1 MLAALQT
8 ALQRAETMD
17 PASLSLLQ
25 KSSSRSASA
34 DNGASA
40 AMGRGILG
48 YQTLPTSDES
58 DTSRPPRKV
67 SYSDTTKKNENH
79 NHHRDQDHHS
89 LRRRNGAASSEEAD
103 GPAKANSSKPSWTK
117 ETFRKFQS
125 LELENKGSVARDHL
139 ALGMSHMSLPPQRP
153 RAHRRLRCMS
163 RRNQLI
169 DYADLSFFSFTSRAH
184 LSSMATNLF
193 SFCIHWRRRDAAVPP
208 QYRLCLCE
216 HGRFRSHKTAK
227 DGPAIGCDIP
237 RDQHRDAAA
246 GLQTLFSRTGM
257 DPQGQVSG
265 QSRDHPHHVI
275 RGAGPHDFVTGG
287 CHCHTT
293 FVVWC

>member
-1 MLAALQT
+1 
-8 ALQRAETMD
+8 MD

-40 AMGRGILG
+40 AMGRVILG

-139 ALGMSHMSLPPQRP
+139 ALERTFLAWLRTSLAFASIGVAVTQLFRLNTGSASANMVDFDHTKLQKMGRPLGATFLVISIVTLLLGCKRYFHAQEWILKGKFPASRGTILIMSFVALALMILSL
-153 RAHRRLRCMS
+153 
-163 RRNQLI
+163 
-169 DYADLSFFSFTSRAH
+169 
-184 LSSMATNLF
+184 
-193 SFCIHWRRRDAAVPP
+193 V
-208 QYRLCLCE
+208 
-216 HGRFRSHKTAK
+216 
-227 DGPAIGCDIP
+227 
-237 RDQHRDAAA
+237 
-246 GLQTLFSRTGM
+246 
-257 DPQGQVSG
+257 V
-265 QSRDHPHHVI
+265 VI
-275 RGAGPHDFVTGG
+275 VIQPS
-287 CHCHTT
+287 
-293 FVVWC
+293 

>member
-1 MLAALQT
+1 MAMASQINDVDAAAASVALPKKTLSRADLHQRRQSTDRINDILET

-40 AMGRGILG
+40 AMGRAISG

-58 DTSRPPRKV
+58 DTSRPRKV

-79 NHHRDQDHHS
+79 HGDQNHHS

-103 GPAKANSSKPSWTK
+103 GPAKADSSKPSWTK

-139 ALGMSHMSLPPQRP
+139 ALAFASIGVAVTQLFRLNTDSASANRVDFDHTKLQKMGRPLGATFLVISIVTLLLGCKRYFHAQEWILKGKFPASRGTILVMSFVALALMILSL
-153 RAHRRLRCMS
+153 
-163 RRNQLI
+163 
-169 DYADLSFFSFTSRAH
+169 
-184 LSSMATNLF
+184 
-193 SFCIHWRRRDAAVPP
+193 V
-208 QYRLCLCE
+208 
-216 HGRFRSHKTAK
+216 
-227 DGPAIGCDIP
+227 
-237 RDQHRDAAA
+237 
-246 GLQTLFSRTGM
+246 
-257 DPQGQVSG
+257 V
-265 QSRDHPHHVI
+265 VI
-275 RGAGPHDFVTGG
+275 VIQPS
-287 CHCHTT
+287 
-293 FVVWC
+293 

>member
-139 ALGMSHMSLPPQRP
+139 ALAFASIGVAVTQLFRLNTGSASANMVDFDHTKLQKMGRPLGATFLVISIVTLLLGCKRYFHAQEWILKGKFPASRGTILIMSFVALALMILSL
-153 RAHRRLRCMS
+153 
-163 RRNQLI
+163 
-169 DYADLSFFSFTSRAH
+169 
-184 LSSMATNLF
+184 
-193 SFCIHWRRRDAAVPP
+193 V
-208 QYRLCLCE
+208 
-216 HGRFRSHKTAK
+216 
-227 DGPAIGCDIP
+227 
-237 RDQHRDAAA
+237 
-246 GLQTLFSRTGM
+246 
-257 DPQGQVSG
+257 V
-265 QSRDHPHHVI
+265 VI
-275 RGAGPHDFVTGG
+275 VIQPS
-287 CHCHTT
+287 
-293 FVVWC
+293 